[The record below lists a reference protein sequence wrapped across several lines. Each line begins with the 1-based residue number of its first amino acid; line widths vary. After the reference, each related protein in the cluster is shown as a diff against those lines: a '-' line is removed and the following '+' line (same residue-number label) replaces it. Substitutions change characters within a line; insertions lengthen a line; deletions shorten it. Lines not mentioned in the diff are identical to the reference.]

1 VAALARLP
9 LVLVLAL
16 GLAVVL
22 ALGGVLVFT
31 SWVCLVL
38 ARLVLVLLRFRALGD
53 EVSTLAT
60 LVACS
65 RASPCIPS
73 VLM

>member
-1 VAALARLP
+1 MALAFLLVAALARSP
-9 LVLVLAL
+9 FVLVLAL

-31 SWVCLVL
+31 PWVRLVL
-38 ARLVLVLLRFRALGD
+38 AHLLLVLLCFRALGD

-60 LVACS
+60 L
-65 RASPCIPS
+65 
-73 VLM
+73 